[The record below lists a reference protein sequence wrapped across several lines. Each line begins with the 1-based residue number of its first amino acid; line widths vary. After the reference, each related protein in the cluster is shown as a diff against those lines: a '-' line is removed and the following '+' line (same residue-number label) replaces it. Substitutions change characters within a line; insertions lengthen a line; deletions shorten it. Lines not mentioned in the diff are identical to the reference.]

1 VFGLSNFELKATMR
15 FLDYDAQK
23 YLKDRDGSSEKEKDE
38 KLK

>member
-1 VFGLSNFELKATMR
+1 MFRVSYFELKVTMR

-23 YLKDRDGSSEKEKDE
+23 YLKDRDGNSEKEKDE